1 MKFSNDE
8 AFLKGQN
15 DFKLEASS
23 MSELDHENVIRLYGV
38 VLSTSMM
45 LVMELASFGSLLDRL
60 HQEPDKFPISKLCDF
75 ILQLASGMSYLESK
89 RYIHRD
95 VATRNVLLA
104 SYDKVSNKRTCNI
117 GKQADRLMDGRAGRH
132 ADRQTGWQTC
142 RQTHT
147 DWLAGTQTDRQTVSQ
162 SDRLA
167 GLQTDTHRQAC
178 RHTHIHRHTGKKAGW
193 QVSLI

>member
-1 MKFSNDE
+1 
-8 AFLKGQN
+8 
-15 DFKLEASS
+15 

-147 DWLAGTQTDRQTVSQ
+147 DWLAGIQTDRQTDRQSVSQ
-162 SDRLA
+162 T
-167 GLQTDTHRQAC
+167 GWQAC
-178 RHTHIHRHTGKKAGW
+178 RQTHTDRPADRHTYTHIQARMQAGRLASYDN
-193 QVSLI
+193 VGSKTYV

>member
-1 MKFSNDE
+1 
-8 AFLKGQN
+8 
-15 DFKLEASS
+15 

-132 ADRQTGWQTC
+132 ADRQTDRQVGRPADRHTQTGWQAY
-142 RQTHT
+142 R
-147 DWLAGTQTDRQTVSQ
+147 QTDRQTDSQ
-162 SDRLA
+162 SVRQAGRPADRHTQT
-167 GLQTDTHRQAC
+167 GLQTDTHTHTYRQEC
-178 RHTHIHRHTGKKAGW
+178 RLAG
-193 QVSLI
+193 